1 MSFYYKIKRKIYKLF
16 NPAIGDVLMLHRVV
30 GNRSVLDDNRLMEI
44 TPEGLEELILKY
56 QKLNYDFISLDEL
69 YQRHKNGTIKDKK
82 FVCFTFD
89 DGYIDNY
96 EIAYP
101 ILKKFNCP
109 FAIYITTDFPDGRA
123 LLWWYILEDILLNN
137 NEVTLGDG
145 SVYICNTI
153 ESKNLTFR
161 QIREKIFSLQ
171 NDNMNHVLI
180 NLFQNY
186 QFSFPDIVKDHA
198 LSWSQINELSESGLC
213 TIASHSVSH
222 AAFDRLT
229 PKQIEYELMHS
240 KQLLESHI
248 NKQVNHFAYP
258 YGRYSKCVF
267 SELMKSGY
275 NTACLANMGVQRI
288 DFDPYVIKR
297 IDASN
302 MLLNE
307 NILA

>member
-1 MSFYYKIKRKIYKLF
+1 MKNVIDKVKIRIYKLTT
-16 NPAIGDVLMLHRVV
+16 PVVGEILMLHRVV
-30 GNRSVLDDNRLMEI
+30 TQRSVLADNRLMEI
-44 TPEGLEELILKY
+44 TPERLEELILKY

-69 YQRHKNGTIKDKK
+69 YQRHKNDRIKDKK

-96 EIAYP
+96 EIAFP
-101 ILKKFNCP
+101 IFKKYNCP
-109 FAIYITTDFPDGRA
+109 FAIYITTDFPDGKA

-145 SVYICNTI
+145 SFYICNTI

-171 NDNMNHVLI
+171 NDNMNQVSFY
-180 NLFQNY
+180 LFQNY
-186 QFSFPDIVKDHA
+186 QFSFPDIVKAHA
-198 LSWSQINELSESGLC
+198 LNWSQINELSESGLC

-229 PKQIEYELMHS
+229 PGQIEYELMHS

-248 NKQVNHFAYP
+248 NNQVNHFAYP
-258 YGRYSKCVF
+258 YGRYNNNTLKMI
-267 SELMKSGY
+267 ENAGY
-275 NTACLANMGVQRI
+275 QTALLANGGMERTDINLMAIRRTQLT
-288 DFDPYVIKR
+288 D
-297 IDASN
+297 
-302 MLLNE
+302 
-307 NILA
+307 

>member
-1 MSFYYKIKRKIYKLF
+1 MKNVIEKVKKRIYKLTT
-16 NPAIGDVLMLHRVV
+16 PVVGEILMLHRVV
-30 GNRSVLDDNRLMEI
+30 TQRSVLADNRLMEI
-44 TPEGLEELILKY
+44 TPERLEELILKY
-56 QKLNYDFISLDEL
+56 QKLNYDFISLDDL
-69 YQRHKNGTIKDKK
+69 YQRHKNGRIKDKK

-89 DGYIDNY
+89 DGYVDNY

-101 ILKKFNCP
+101 IFKKYNCP

-123 LLWWYILEDILLNN
+123 LLWWYVLEDILLNN

-145 SVYICNTI
+145 SFYICNTI

-171 NDNMNHVLI
+171 NDNMDQVLFY
-180 NLFQNY
+180 LFQNY
-186 QFSFPDIVKDHA
+186 QFSFPDMVKNQA

-222 AAFDRLT
+222 AAFDRLS
-229 PKQIEYELMHS
+229 PGQIEYELMHS

-258 YGRYSKCVF
+258 YGRYNNNTLKIV
-267 SELMKSGY
+267 ENAGY
-275 NTACLANMGVQRI
+275 QTALLANGGMERNDINLMAIRRTQLT
-288 DFDPYVIKR
+288 D
-297 IDASN
+297 
-302 MLLNE
+302 
-307 NILA
+307 

>member
-1 MSFYYKIKRKIYKLF
+1 MKNVIDKVKIRIYKLTTSVVGE
-16 NPAIGDVLMLHRVV
+16 ILMLHRVV
-30 GNRSVLDDNRLMEI
+30 TQRSVLADNRLMEI
-44 TPEGLEELILKY
+44 TPERLEELILKY

-69 YQRHKNGTIKDKK
+69 YQRHKNGRIKDKK

-96 EIAYP
+96 EIAFP
-101 ILKKFNCP
+101 IFKKYNCP
-109 FAIYITTDFPDGRA
+109 FAIYITTDLPDGKA

-145 SVYICNTI
+145 SFYICNTI

-171 NDNMNHVLI
+171 NDNMNQVSFY
-180 NLFQNY
+180 LFQNY

-229 PKQIEYELMHS
+229 PGQIEYELMHS

-248 NKQVNHFAYP
+248 NNQVNHFAYP
-258 YGRYSKCVF
+258 YGRYNNNTLKMI
-267 SELMKSGY
+267 ENAGY
-275 NTACLANMGVQRI
+275 QTALLANGGMERTDINLMAIRRTQLT
-288 DFDPYVIKR
+288 D
-297 IDASN
+297 
-302 MLLNE
+302 
-307 NILA
+307 